1 MSRFKVVQIVEDMK
15 VGGQEAIIASL
26 ARGLDPET
34 FDVRVWCTQAGGRLA
49 DELQSEGYD
58 VQVLG
63 LVGLRRLQDV
73 VRLTK
78 QLRDEEIDVVHT
90 HAWGGGLIGRFAALN
105 SRSPVVVGHV
115 HGIYNY
121 ISKVHLLLD
130 AALCRASTVTICCS
144 RAARDFVVEQQCV
157 PAEKVTVIY
166 NGIDLSPFHERP
178 AEEKAAVR
186 QELGVETD
194 GPVVGSVGHLL
205 THKGHEHLVRAFPQ
219 VLKAMPRARLLL
231 VGEGKKR
238 DELAQ
243 LAEDLG
249 VAESTIFTGVRRD
262 VPKLLSIMDVFVLPS
277 LNEGLGMATI
287 EAMASRVPVVASR
300 VGGIPEIVR
309 DRETGLL
316 VEPGSPEQLA
326 EAILEILVY
335 PEWGEKLCEAGRDL
349 CRQDFNVEGMV
360 GKVSMLY
367 QGALARAGR

>member
-26 ARGLDPET
+26 VRGLDPET

-49 DELQSEGYD
+49 DELCGEGYE

-78 QLRDEEIDVVHT
+78 LLRDEEIDVVHT

-105 SRSPVVVGHV
+105 ARSSVVVGHV

-130 AALCRASTVTICCS
+130 AALCRASTVTVCCS
-144 RAARDFVVEQQCV
+144 RAARDFVVEQQAV

-166 NGIDLSPFHERP
+166 NGIDLSPFHERS

-186 QELGVETD
+186 QELGVEAD
-194 GPVVGSVGHLL
+194 GPIIGSVGHLL
-205 THKGHEHLVRAFPQ
+205 THKGHEHLIRAFPE

-243 LAEDLG
+243 IAQDLG
-249 VAESTIFTGVRRD
+249 VAASTIFTGVRRD
-262 VPKLLSIMDVFVLPS
+262 VPRLLSIMDAFVLPS

-316 VEPGSPEQLA
+316 VEPGSAQQLA

-335 PEWGEKLCEAGRDL
+335 PEWGEKLSEAGSAL
-349 CRQDFNVEGMV
+349 CRRDFNVEGMV

-367 QGALARAGR
+367 QGALARTGR